1 MKKSFILFVL
11 SSITASMSSLVAQ
24 DYTQLA
30 LDIADAREESTE
42 QLMNYSWQRTTKIY
56 LNEEEKN
63 HSVVKVWFNG
73 EGKMEGSSDGGI
85 ENLEE
90 TIGVDL
96 NSMYEQI
103 FESVVNYVFL
113 SEEDW
118 IELMDQATIISE
130 DDVIKIEVNDLLV
143 KNDKIDII
151 IDNNTKLFKSL
162 VFSYSVKDIPVR
174 GTMVFETMPDGTNY
188 PKNSEI
194 FIHQESMKITAEIIA
209 HEIPETMKK
218 QDKKDENKGSLTKAL
233 RPLVGNALISGQLFK
248 AEAELTEADP
258 DILAEYDVKIPISE
272 GFNLTANIY
281 RSKNAAANG
290 EKVPVVM

>member
-1 MKKSFILFVL
+1 
-11 SSITASMSSLVAQ
+11 MSSLMAQ

-96 NSMYEQI
+96 NSLYEQI

-113 SEEDW
+113 PVEDW
-118 IELMDQATIISE
+118 IELMDQA
-130 DDVIKIEVNDLLV
+130 LLRAP
-143 KNDKIDII
+143 
-151 IDNNTKLFKSL
+151 SQAL
-162 VFSYSVKDIPVR
+162 VC
-174 GTMVFETMPDGTNY
+174 
-188 PKNSEI
+188 
-194 FIHQESMKITAEIIA
+194 
-209 HEIPETMKK
+209 
-218 QDKKDENKGSLTKAL
+218 
-233 RPLVGNALISGQLFK
+233 
-248 AEAELTEADP
+248 
-258 DILAEYDVKIPISE
+258 
-272 GFNLTANIY
+272 AN
-281 RSKNAAANG
+281 RRHL
-290 EKVPVVM
+290 

>member
-1 MKKSFILFVL
+1 
-11 SSITASMSSLVAQ
+11 
-24 DYTQLA
+24 
-30 LDIADAREESTE
+30 
-42 QLMNYSWQRTTKIY
+42 
-56 LNEEEKN
+56 
-63 HSVVKVWFNG
+63 
-73 EGKMEGSSDGGI
+73 MEGSSDSGI

-96 NSMYEQI
+96 NSLYEQI

-118 IELMDQATIISE
+118 IELMDQATITSE

-233 RPLVGNALISGQLFK
+233 GP
-248 AEAELTEADP
+248 
-258 DILAEYDVKIPISE
+258 
-272 GFNLTANIY
+272 
-281 RSKNAAANG
+281 
-290 EKVPVVM
+290 

>member
-1 MKKSFILFVL
+1 MKKSWTLFVI
-11 SSITASMSSLVAQ
+11 SIITLSMSTLMAQ

-63 HSVVKVWFNG
+63 HSVLKVWFNG

-96 NSMYEQI
+96 NSLYEQI

-118 IELMDQATIISE
+118 IELMDQATITSE

-174 GTMVFETMPDGTNY
+174 GTMVF
-188 PKNSEI
+188 
-194 FIHQESMKITAEIIA
+194 
-209 HEIPETMKK
+209 
-218 QDKKDENKGSLTKAL
+218 
-233 RPLVGNALISGQLFK
+233 
-248 AEAELTEADP
+248 
-258 DILAEYDVKIPISE
+258 
-272 GFNLTANIY
+272 
-281 RSKNAAANG
+281 
-290 EKVPVVM
+290 